1 MERKRNRS
9 VPALAVTGPT
19 AELTDAEGQW
29 KLTADGDVAGVP
41 GSTRF
46 PGHTIH
52 FDCKYGFAFANGRV
66 GDECYQSVPDLS
78 IGCGSQPWT
87 GCWPFDPQLP
97 SSVFLS
103 WESGEASPDFLP
115 GKAVVRP
122 RG

>member
-29 KLTADGDVAGVP
+29 KLTAHCDVAGVP

-46 PGHTIH
+46 PCHTIH

-97 SSVFLS
+97 SSMFLS

-122 RG
+122 HG